1 MWPHLTW
8 LLCQAERE
16 AEQRQGHEI
25 RVGVTTGQGSA
36 WGGTW
41 NMSLNLLLFLALA
54 NTRQKP
60 RKGRRACFGSTL
72 ANAVVRILSRMVLPV
87 R

>member
-1 MWPHLTW
+1 MTW

-60 RKGRRACFGSTL
+60 LKGRRAGLGSTL
-72 ANAVVRILSRMVLPV
+72 AKAVVRILSRMVLPV
-87 R
+87 S